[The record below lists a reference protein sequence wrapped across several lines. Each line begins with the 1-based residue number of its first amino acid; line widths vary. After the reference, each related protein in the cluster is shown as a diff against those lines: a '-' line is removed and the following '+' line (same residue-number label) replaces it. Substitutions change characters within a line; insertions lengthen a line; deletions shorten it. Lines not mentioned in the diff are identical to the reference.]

1 MHRNQFDA
9 LTKAFGER
17 SVSRRRALTRGAA
30 VLAAGAVGGVAGP
43 GRAQEATP
51 EATPDERRK
60 HPIMMFVQT
69 FKRGSI
75 ARTDGHDER
84 YTVTLENGVGETIFF
99 SDRPDRIVG
108 TTPTDQFLDGLG
120 FLEDNPPNAAMVV
133 ETAPGET
140 DIAVVELFNPVYDP
154 ETFGVTY
161 DVEVLAHWQQSL
173 EMEFTEAP
181 TGLAEITPEF
191 GTTQLFIDDCP
202 DYKIF
207 CYYGNPG
214 ERKFMGSLGPQDHC
228 FSIKPKEFMCV
239 PCQPAGVPSPWYH
252 EKMAQW
258 DEKCNAAL
266 PACQGNCRAV
276 SK

>member
-1 MHRNQFDA
+1 MDQNRFDT
-9 LTKAFGER
+9 LTKTFGDR
-17 SVSRRRALTRGAA
+17 SVSRRQALTRGAA
-30 VLAAGAVGGVAGP
+30 ALAAGALAGVAGP

-51 EATPDERRK
+51 DATPDERRK

-69 FKRGSI
+69 FKRGSVV
-75 ARTDGHDER
+75 RRDGHDAR
-84 YTVTLENGVGETIFF
+84 YTVTLQDGVGATIFF

-161 DVEVLAHWQQSL
+161 DVEVLANWQQSV

-181 TGLAEITPEF
+181 TDLAEITPEF

-202 DYKIF
+202 DYRIF
-207 CYYGNPG
+207 CYAAGQ
-214 ERKFMGSLGPQDHC
+214 KFMGSLGPQDHC
-228 FSIKPKEFMCV
+228 FSIRPKEFMCV
-239 PCQPAGVPSPWYH
+239 PCQPTGVPDLWYH
-252 EKMAQW
+252 QKMAQW
-258 DEKCNAAL
+258 GDKCNAAL
-266 PACQGNCRAV
+266 PGCQGNCRAE
-276 SK
+276 SA

>member
-1 MHRNQFDA
+1 MDQNRFDA
-9 LTKAFGER
+9 ITRAFEDR
-17 SVSRRRALTRGAA
+17 SLTRRQALARSAA
-30 VLAAGAVGGVAGP
+30 VLAAGALAGVAG
-43 GRAQEATP
+43 RSQAQDATP

-60 HPIMMFVQT
+60 HPLMMFVQT
-69 FKRGSI
+69 FQRGSI
-75 ARTDGHDER
+75 ARTDGHEER
-84 YTVTLENGVGETIFF
+84 YTVTLEQGAGQTIYF

-120 FLEDNPPNAAMVV
+120 FLDDNPPNAALIV

-140 DIAVVELFNPVYDP
+140 DIAVIELFNPIYDP
-154 ETFGVTY
+154 EDSGVTY
-161 DVEVLAHWQQSL
+161 EVEVLGNWQQSL
-173 EMEFTEAP
+173 EMGFAEA
-181 TGLAEITPEF
+181 TTDLAEIAPAF

-228 FSIKPKEFMCV
+228 FSIKPKEYMCV
-239 PCQPAGVPSPWYH
+239 PCQPGGSLWYH

-258 DEKCNAAL
+258 DTKCNAAL

-276 SK
+276 SL